1 MYSDTAE
8 DFLWQD
14 IAPDNIWVL
23 DKLILSR
30 KLGYVCG
37 PIGTNVPKPN
47 WYIVRPCINA
57 LGLGLGAQKVWI
69 EKQTHNLPLGH
80 FWCEW
85 FDGPH
90 YSVDFLPQ
98 YGIKIL
104 TVRGRKPE
112 DTFVKW
118 TSWVKEENRSE
129 HKIPNLLYPTV
140 LEYHQINL
148 EYIGDKLIEV
158 HLRRNEDFDGSISE
172 FLPVWEGE
180 STEPPAGYTYKHYPD
195 VHGRIGAFIK

>member
-104 TVRGRKPE
+104 TVRGRKPK

-129 HKIPNLLYPTV
+129 HKIPHMLYPTI
-140 LEYHQINL
+140 LEYNQINL